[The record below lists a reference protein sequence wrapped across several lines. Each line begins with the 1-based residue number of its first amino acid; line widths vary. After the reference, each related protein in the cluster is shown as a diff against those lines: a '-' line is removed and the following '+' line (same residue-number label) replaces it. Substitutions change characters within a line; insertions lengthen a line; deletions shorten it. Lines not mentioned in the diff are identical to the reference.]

1 MKTITSIDQL
11 ADVMIKVHGLIEEPL
26 DNPEFCASMV
36 SCAITVAARDGLGDK
51 AIFDMVLKAATAAL
65 VTVRT
70 EEKLRKHGLS
80 LEVH

>member
-1 MKTITSIDQL
+1 MKTISSIDQL
-11 ADVMIKVHGLIEEPL
+11 ADVMFKVHGASDL
-26 DNPEFCASMV
+26 DNAEFCASMV

-70 EEKLRKHGLS
+70 NEKLRAQGLS